1 MTPSSLREI
10 PTVTVFAWCLMASTG
25 RVSSSMARVS
35 DSTRSS
41 TRAPG
46 EPTLPVLSWYAST
59 GRSERTSRSR
69 PGQLHRGARL
79 EVAVVAVVAHAV
91 AVLGH
96 RAGDPAPAPSSSTR
110 VGRTIASAAARSTT
124 SMTSRSGRADASI
137 ASAAS

>member
-35 DSTRSS
+35 ASTRSS
-41 TRAPG
+41 TRAAGRADLAGALLVRLDRAVRAHVAQQPG
-46 EPTLPVLSWYAST
+46 E
-59 GRSERTSRSR
+59 
-69 PGQLHRGARL
+69 LHRGARL
-79 EVAVVAVVAHAV
+79 EVAVVAVGPHAV

-96 RAGDPAPAPSSSTR
+96 RAGDAASRTSSSTR
-110 VGRTIASAAARSTT
+110 SADEASAAARSTT